1 MYVEDTEDI
10 AMCSMNVQDA
20 GNTDQMVPS
29 MVDINIEENFVD
41 DMEKKN
47 KSQTAVESE
56 NETMVMNSTLEQF
69 SSNEKMKTIQQFIT
83 MLNLRKLLIY

>member
-1 MYVEDTEDI
+1 MCSMYVEDT
-10 AMCSMNVQDA
+10 

-41 DMEKKN
+41 DMEKEN

-69 SSNEKMKTIQQFIT
+69 STNEKMKTIQQFIAI
-83 MLNLRKLLIY
+83 LNLRKLLLY

>member
-1 MYVEDTEDI
+1 MYVEDT
-10 AMCSMNVQDA
+10 
-20 GNTDQMVPS
+20 GNTDQVVPS

-41 DMEKKN
+41 DMEKEN

-69 SSNEKMKTIQQFIT
+69 STNEKMKTIQQFIAI
-83 MLNLRKLLIY
+83 LNLRKLLLY